1 MEHSVELQGR
11 DPVDRRP
18 ALVTGKDPS
27 FHMVTQSVAS
37 LAGRKAGPGWHITF
51 FLSTLGVVLLF
62 VSLGYLFWEGIGVWG
77 NNNRV
82 DWAWDITNFV
92 FWIEIAHAGTLISAI
107 LLLFRQK
114 WRTSINRLAEG
125 MTIFAVMAAA
135 IFPAVHIGRPWFAY
149 WLFPFPNQ
157 MSMWTNFKS
166 PLEWDVFAVNTYL
179 SIGIIFW
186 FVGMI
191 PDFATLRDQ
200 AKSKIGKFAYGLVA
214 LGWTGSA
221 RQWVN
226 YERACILLAGI
237 ATPAVFS
244 TAGIVSLDFA
254 TSILPGW
261 HATIFPPYFIA
272 GAIFSGFCL
281 CLNLLIMV
289 RSIFNFKDLVTDRHI
304 DICARFILFTSIIMA
319 YVYVIEFFTI
329 FYSGNPYEKFW
340 NWNRING
347 PYGWAYW
354 AMVILNIA
362 IPQTFWIKKFRQ
374 NIIWLFIAAIL
385 INIGMWLERFVL
397 IVTTLSRTFLPSS
410 WGYFIPSFW
419 DISLFIGSI
428 GLFFHLFCLFVRYL
442 PMINMSEVKSVMP
455 QADPHL
461 KPDLTSFKK

>member
-1 MEHSVELQGR
+1 MTTQLETL
-11 DPVDRRP
+11 DPVDKRP
-18 ALVTGKDPS
+18 PLITGNTATFHAVT
-27 FHMVTQSVAS
+27 TSVAS
-37 LAGRKAGPGWHITF
+37 KIGRKVGPGWYLATGISGMF
-51 FLSTLGVVLLF
+51 VGLLM
-62 VSLGYLFWEGIGVWG
+62 VALGYLFWEGIGIWG

-92 FWIEIAHAGTLISAI
+92 FWIEIAHAGTLIAAI
-107 LLLFRQK
+107 LLLFRQR
-114 WRTSINRLAEG
+114 WRASINRIAEA
-125 MTIFAVMAAA
+125 MTIFAVLCAA

-149 WLFPFPNQ
+149 WLFPIPNQ
-157 MSMWTNFKS
+157 MNMWTNFKS

-179 SIGIIFW
+179 SIGLIFW
-186 FVGMI
+186 YVGMI
-191 PDFATLRDQ
+191 PDLATLRDY
-200 AKSKIGKFAYGLVA
+200 SKNKFAKIAYGIFA
-214 LGWTGSA
+214 MGWTGSA

-261 HATIFPPYFIA
+261 HSTFFPPYFIA

-304 DICARFILFTSIIMA
+304 DICAKFILFTSIIMG

-329 FYSGNPYEKFW
+329 YYSGNPYEKFW

-354 AMVILNIA
+354 AMVICNIA
-362 IPQTFWIKKFRQ
+362 IPQTFWFKKARK
-374 NIIWLFIAAIL
+374 NLVWLFVAALL
-385 INIGMWLERFVL
+385 INFGMWLERFVL
-397 IVTTLSRTFLPSS
+397 IVTTLSRTFVPSS
-410 WGYFIPSFW
+410 WGYFMPTFW
-419 DISLFIGSI
+419 DLATFLGSV
-428 GLFFHLFCLFVRYL
+428 GLFFHLFCLFVRFL
-442 PMINMSEVKSVMP
+442 PMVNMAETKTMLP
-455 QADPHL
+455 QSDPHFHQE
-461 KPDLTSFKK
+461 KV

>member
-1 MEHSVELQGR
+1 MEKTVEFHIQGV

-18 ALVTGKDPS
+18 ALVLGKNPTFGS
-27 FHMVTQSVAS
+27 VTEMVAS
-37 LAGRKAGPGWHITF
+37 KANRKVGPGWYIATGV
-51 FLSTLGVVLLF
+51 SGLGVLLL
-62 VSLGYLFWEGIGVWG
+62 VIALAYLFWEGIGIWG

-92 FWIEIAHAGTLISAI
+92 FWIEIGHAGTLIVAI
-107 LLLFRQK
+107 LLLFRQR
-114 WRTSINRLAEG
+114 WRMSINRIAEG
-125 MTIFAVMAAA
+125 MTVFAVLAAA

-157 MSMWTNFKS
+157 MSLWTNFKS

-179 SIGIIFW
+179 SIGVIFW
-186 FVGMI
+186 YVGMI
-191 PDFATLRDQ
+191 PDFATLRDYSKNKL
-200 AKSKIGKFAYGLVA
+200 AKLIYGILCM
-214 LGWTGSA
+214 GWRGSA
-221 RQWVN
+221 KQWVN
-226 YERACILLAGI
+226 YEKACLMLAAI

-261 HATIFPPYFIA
+261 HSTFFPPYFIA

-289 RSIFNFKDLVTDRHI
+289 RSIFNFKDLVTERHI
-304 DICARFILFTSIIMA
+304 EICAKFILFTSIIMA
-319 YVYVIEFFTI
+319 YVYVVEFFTI
-329 FYSGNPYEKFW
+329 YYSGNPYEKFW

-354 AMVILNIA
+354 TMIICNIL
-362 IPQTFWIKKFRQ
+362 IPQTFWFKKLRT
-374 NIIWLFIAAIL
+374 NVAWLFIAAIL
-385 INIGMWLERFVL
+385 INLGMWLERFVL

-419 DISLFIGSI
+419 DLATFLGSV
-428 GLFFHLFCLFVRYL
+428 GLFFHLFCLFVRFL
-442 PMINMSEVKSVMP
+442 PMVNMAEVKSVMP
-455 QADPHL
+455 QADPHQH
-461 KPDLTSFKK
+461 

>member
-1 MEHSVELQGR
+1 MTIQLEAL
-11 DPVDRRP
+11 DPVDKRP
-18 ALVTGKDPS
+18 PLITGNTATFHAVT
-27 FHMVTQSVAS
+27 TSVAS
-37 LAGRKAGPGWHITF
+37 KVGRKVGPGWYLATGISGMF
-51 FLSTLGVVLLF
+51 VVLLM
-62 VSLGYLFWEGIGVWG
+62 VALGYLFWEGIGIWG

-92 FWIEIAHAGTLISAI
+92 FWIEIAHAGTLIAAI
-107 LLLFRQK
+107 LLLFRQR
-114 WRTSINRLAEG
+114 WRASINRIAEA
-125 MTIFAVMAAA
+125 MTIFAVLCAA

-149 WLFPFPNQ
+149 WLFPLPNQ
-157 MSMWTNFKS
+157 MNMWTNFKS

-179 SIGIIFW
+179 TIGLIFW
-186 FVGMI
+186 YVGMI
-191 PDFATLRDQ
+191 PDLATLRDHSKNKI
-200 AKSKIGKFAYGLVA
+200 AKIIYGIFA
-214 LGWTGSA
+214 LGWIGSA

-261 HATIFPPYFIA
+261 HSTFFPPYFIA

-304 DICARFILFTSIIMA
+304 DICAKFILFTSIIMA

-329 FYSGNPYEKFW
+329 YYSGSPYEKFW

-354 AMVILNIA
+354 GMVICNIA
-362 IPQTFWIKKFRQ
+362 IPQTFWFQKARK
-374 NIIWLFIAAIL
+374 NLVWLFVAALL
-385 INIGMWLERFVL
+385 INFGMWLERFVL
-397 IVTTLSRTFLPSS
+397 IVTTLSRTFIPSS
-410 WGYFIPSFW
+410 WGYFMPTFW
-419 DISLFIGSI
+419 DLATFLGSV
-428 GLFFHLFCLFVRYL
+428 GLFFHLFCLFVRFL
-442 PMINMSEVKSVMP
+442 PMVNMAETKTMLP
-455 QADPHL
+455 QADPHFEL
-461 KPDLTSFKK
+461 EEVKK

>member
-1 MEHSVELQGR
+1 
-11 DPVDRRP
+11 
-18 ALVTGKDPS
+18 
-27 FHMVTQSVAS
+27 
-37 LAGRKAGPGWHITF
+37 
-51 FLSTLGVVLLF
+51 
-62 VSLGYLFWEGIGVWG
+62 
-77 NNNRV
+77 
-82 DWAWDITNFV
+82 
-92 FWIEIAHAGTLISAI
+92 
-107 LLLFRQK
+107 
-114 WRTSINRLAEG
+114 
-125 MTIFAVMAAA
+125 MAAA
-135 IFPAVHIGRPWFAY
+135 IFPAVHVGRPWFAY
-149 WLFPFPNQ
+149 WLFPLPNQ
-157 MSMWTNFKS
+157 MLMWNNFKS

-186 FVGMI
+186 YVGMI
-191 PDFATLRDQ
+191 PDFATLRDH
-200 AKSKIGKFAYGLVA
+200 AKTKIGKFAYGLVA

-304 DICARFILFTSIIMA
+304 EICAKFILFTSIIMA
-319 YVYVIEFFTI
+319 YVYIIEFFTV
-329 FYSGNPYEKFW
+329 FYSGNPYERFW
-340 NWNRING
+340 NWNRIFG

-362 IPQTFWIKKFRQ
+362 IPQTFWFKKLRT

-397 IVTTLSRTFLPSS
+397 IVTTLSRTFMPSS
-410 WGYFIPSFW
+410 WGYFIPTFW
-419 DISLFIGSI
+419 DISLFVGSI
-428 GLFFHLFCLFVRYL
+428 GLFFFLFCLFVRYL
-442 PMINMSEVKSVMP
+442 PMINMAEVKTVLP

-461 KPDLTSFKK
+461 KHE

>member
-1 MEHSVELQGR
+1 MENSCEIQGI
-11 DPVDRRP
+11 DPVDKRP
-18 ALVTGKDPS
+18 LLVLGKNPTLHS
-27 FHMVTQSVAS
+27 VTETVAS
-37 LAGRKAGPGWHITF
+37 KANRQVGPGWYIAT
-51 FLSTLGVVLLF
+51 GVSGMGVLLLM
-62 VSLGYLFWEGIGVWG
+62 VALGYLFWEGIGVWG

-92 FWIEIAHAGTLISAI
+92 FWIEIAHAGTLIAAI

-114 WRTSINRLAEG
+114 WRTSINRIAEG
-125 MTIFAVMAAA
+125 MTIFAVLAAA

-149 WLFPFPNQ
+149 WLFPLPNQ

-179 SIGIIFW
+179 SIGLIVW
-186 FVGMI
+186 YVGMI
-191 PDFATLRDQ
+191 PDLATLRDY
-200 AKSKIGKFAYGLVA
+200 SKNKFAKIAYGIA
-214 LGWTGSA
+214 CLGWRGSA
-221 RQWVN
+221 RHWVN
-226 YERACILLAGI
+226 YERACIMLAAI

-261 HATIFPPYFIA
+261 HSTFFPPYFIA

-304 DICARFILFTSIIMA
+304 EICAKFILFTSIIMA
-319 YVYVIEFFTI
+319 YVYIVEFFTI
-329 FYSGNPYEKFW
+329 YYSGNPYEKFW

-354 AMVILNIA
+354 TMVICNIL
-362 IPQTFWIKKFRQ
+362 IPQTFWFKKARTHVV
-374 NIIWLFIAAIL
+374 WLFVAAIL
-385 INIGMWLERFVL
+385 INLGMWLERFVL
-397 IVTTLSRTFLPSS
+397 IVTTLSRTFVPSS

-419 DISLFIGSI
+419 DLAIFLGSV
-428 GLFFHLFCLFVRYL
+428 GLFFHLFCLFVRFL
-442 PMINMSEVKSVMP
+442 PMVNMVEVKTVMP
-455 QADPHL
+455 EADPHYR
-461 KPDLTSFKK
+461 D